1 LAGTT
6 TNIAEAICEATKI
19 ISESVVKGVAYDKT
33 LTCTITN
40 ADNKDKGEYTVT
52 DGSSTF
58 TAYSENTGYTVN
70 TVVYVTVPNGDFK
83 Q

>member
-1 LAGTT
+1 LADNN
-6 TNIAEAICEATKI
+6 TNIAEAICETAKI

-40 ADNKDKGEYTVT
+40 ADNKDEGEYTVT
-52 DGSSTF
+52 DGSVTF
-58 TAYSENTGYTVN
+58 KAYSEVTNYTVN
-70 TVVYVTVPNGDFK
+70 TVVYVTIPQGDYK